1 MDGIRMHSFNEKK
14 VEEKEP
20 IDVYSLI
27 DENEKA
33 VKIIDVREPFE
44 YYGDMGHVKGSEL
57 IPLNDLPNHLEDLR
71 KSNTT
76 IGIICNSGERSYYA
90 CSFLMENKIKNVFN
104 VRGGI
109 IRWHLSGLDVDY
121 D

>member
-1 MDGIRMHSFNEKK
+1 MEGIRMHSFNEKK

-44 YYGDMGHVKGSEL
+44 YYGDMGHVK
-57 IPLNDLPNHLEDLR
+57 DL
-71 KSNTT
+71 S
-76 IGIICNSGERSYYA
+76 
-90 CSFLMENKIKNVFN
+90 
-104 VRGGI
+104 
-109 IRWHLSGLDVDY
+109 
-121 D
+121 